1 MNSIAKI
8 AAAVLAV
15 ALIVVIGLI
24 VIGNNAGNG
33 IPNNETTA
41 HPAIT
46 AAATPEATQQPE
58 EAKTPEE
65 PAQASGEAQH
75 EDAQGDTVYEGA
87 LAGMTDEEIAKQ
99 ALAEEQSHG
108 AEAGSND

>member
-8 AAAVLAV
+8 AAAILAV
-15 ALIVVIGLI
+15 ALLAVIGLI

-33 IPNNETTA
+33 IPENETTA
-41 HPAIT
+41 QPAIT

-75 EDAQGDTVYEGA
+75 DDAQGDTVYEGA